1 MTQSVQQKWEMLRD
15 SLRHELTGVVEIVI
29 RIPNWPPSSIEQA
42 FSWMQASVYEGF
54 NVAFLV
60 ERSTKSA
67 TVWLKKWVFGE
78 SEPDWS
84 EIYAA

>member
-1 MTQSVQQKWEMLRD
+1 MD
-15 SLRHELTGVVEIVI
+15 
-29 RIPNWPPSSIEQA
+29 
-42 FSWMQASVYEGF
+42 YEGF

-67 TVWLKKWVFGE
+67 TVWLKKWEFGE